1 MNKEKIGSSLLMSF
15 GVVALLALFFIEPIL
30 QDVQYHHFS
39 DVTTVFGIPN
49 FWNVISNF
57 PFVIVGV
64 MGLRKFIFSG
74 KEKLY
79 YGLLFLGVLLTG
91 IGSSYYHMCPNSQ
104 SLIWDRMP
112 MTIVFMTLF
121 SIIISE
127 FVSERLGRLF
137 LIPSI
142 LIGLSS
148 IVYWVFGSDHDLRL
162 YVLVQFYP
170 LIAIAIILIFFKSKY
185 NKSNRYLILLL
196 TYLFAKIFESF
207 DHEIHEFLG
216 VISGHSLKHI
226 IAAIGLYVLLDS
238 YKKRSL
244 IVKQSRKL

>member
-1 MNKEKIGSSLLMSF
+1 MCSIEKYSMKKEKIGSSLLISF
-15 GVVALLALFFIEPIL
+15 GVVALLTMFFIDPIV
-30 QDVQYHHFS
+30 QDDQYHHFS

-74 KEKLY
+74 REKLP

-91 IGSSYYHMCPNSQ
+91 IGSSYYHIYPNSQ
-104 SLIWDRMP
+104 SLICDRIP
-112 MTIVFMTLF
+112 MTIVFMTFF
-121 SIIISE
+121 SIIIGE

-137 LIPSI
+137 LIPLI

-148 IVYWVFGSDHDLRL
+148 IAYWVFGSDHDLRL

-170 LIAIAIILIFFKSKY
+170 IIAIAIILIFFKSKY
-185 NKSNRYLILLL
+185 SKSIYLLKYSNRLIMK
-196 TYLFAKIFESF
+196 YIG
-207 DHEIHEFLG
+207 FLE
-216 VISGHSLKHI
+216 
-226 IAAIGLYVLLDS
+226 
-238 YKKRSL
+238 
-244 IVKQSRKL
+244 